1 MDLVTTLA
9 ALLTRAHPIP
19 APLVADATAAGLRLA
34 HREPRLASRDLDVAW
49 LVPE

>member
-19 APLVADATAAGLRLA
+19 AAFLADATAAGLRLA
-34 HREPRLASRDLDVAW
+34 SREPRLSARDLDLAW
-49 LVPE
+49 LVPS